1 MRATDVMTKN
11 VVTIDENAP
20 VREAARLLVEHR
32 ISGLPVV
39 DADGHLIG
47 LVTEADLIARQQ
59 ASPTHHPWWHR
70 FFSDPERLAEEY
82 RRSAGSTV
90 GDVMTRAVICV
101 DPRMPIEAI
110 ATLLERRGIKRVPV
124 VEQGRLAGIVSRAD
138 LVRALAERPAAQ
150 VVSVAD
156 AEIVRAVGDRLA
168 GEPWAHRSGVVVESS
183 AGVVELWGLVESDGE
198 RAATATLA
206 RNVPGVREVRN
217 YLAVRS
223 RVMPYVYWDTGGLSA
238 ETAAPPE
245 LRKDPWDPQDPAARP

>member
-1 MRATDVMTKN
+1 MRATDVMTKS
-11 VVTIDENAP
+11 VVTILEDAP

-39 DADGHLIG
+39 DADGRVIG

-59 ASPTHHPWWHR
+59 AVPARHPWWHR
-70 FFSDPERLAEEY
+70 FFADPERLAEDY

-124 VEQGRLAGIVSRAD
+124 VEHGRLVGIVSRAD
-138 LVRALAERPAAQ
+138 LVRALAERPTAQ
-150 VVSVAD
+150 SGSAAD
-156 AEIVRAVGDRLA
+156 AEIIRAIGDRLD
-168 GEPWAHRSGVVVESS
+168 GEPWAHRSGVIVTSG

-223 RVMPYVYWDTGGLSA
+223 HVMPYVYWDTGRLSA
-238 ETAAPPE
+238 EGAAPPE
-245 LRKDPWDPQDPAARP
+245 LRKDPWDPQDPTARP